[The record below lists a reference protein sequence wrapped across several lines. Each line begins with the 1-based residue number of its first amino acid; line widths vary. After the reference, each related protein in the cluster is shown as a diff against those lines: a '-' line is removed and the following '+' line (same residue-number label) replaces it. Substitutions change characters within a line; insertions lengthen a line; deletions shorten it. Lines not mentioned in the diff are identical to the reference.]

1 MLEFQG
7 CFSIYPSDGSAVQL
21 DQNQPEA
28 ENIRT
33 NPTRMQ
39 TTVSSKPFK
48 FILFALGLFLLIWP
62 FLDTQFRDLE
72 NNFTGLL
79 CLPLSI
85 GVGSLI
91 VAFTVGGL
99 WQRSGFWF
107 VLAMVGQTISLQL
120 VNAGWQLR
128 YQHYR
133 PFEQIIQNT
142 AGILS
147 IAFFV
152 IQAMLVLI
160 GLRSSLAGI
169 IVWCGRNL
177 RTWQLLLIA
186 SFFII
191 STTTVSHS
199 IAVYIQEW
207 AFAVFIQALSLA
219 TIVLAAL
226 TIPQGSIIGVSRLL
240 SGLFGGLGPDS
251 DAEPGPPDRFTLSIA
266 AFVTILAAILCIY
279 SYERHPHVTDEIA
292 YLTQARFFAAGA
304 LTMPAP
310 PVPDGFE
317 VYLMN
322 IKGDN
327 WYAAPPPGWPIMLA
341 LGTLVGLPWLV
352 NPFLAGINV
361 LLTYVLLRELY
372 PRSFARISIFLL
384 ALSPWYV
391 FLGMSFMTHMFSLTC
406 ALVAAIGVAWSRRD
420 GKVMWAGFGGLA
432 LGMMSLVRP
441 LEAVAMAGLLGLWAI
456 GLGGKRLK
464 LTGIAGLVLGS
475 IVVGG
480 LGLAYNAAL
489 TGNPFEFPINVYTD
503 EHFGKNSNAYGFGPD
518 RGMGWEHDPY
528 PGHSPIDALVNT
540 NLNVSSLNTELFGWS
555 TGSFL
560 LVAAGVCLGRLRRRD
575 YLMIAVIAVIYVLHF
590 FYYFSGGPDFA
601 ARYWFLM
608 VVPLVVIAAKGIT
621 MLAAKLDEQHE
632 GGGLR
637 VYIAVLA
644 MCLMSVFI
652 FIPWRAIDKYH
663 NFRGMRPDIRY
674 LADVY
679 KFDRSLVL
687 IQGNRDPDYAS
698 AAIYNPINLRANVP
712 VYAWDRDPGTR
723 KKLLTVYADRPL
735 WIVRSPSL
743 TQRGY
748 EVIAGPMTAQDL
760 LIEGE

>member
-7 CFSIYPSDGSAVQL
+7 YFSVSPSDGSAVRL

-33 NPTRMQ
+33 NPTRIQ
-39 TTVSSKPFK
+39 TVISSKPFR

-79 CLPLSI
+79 CLPLSV

-91 VAFTVGGL
+91 VAFTLGGL

-107 VLAMVGQTISLQL
+107 VLAMVGQAISLQL

-133 PFEQIIQNT
+133 PFEQIILNT
-142 AGILS
+142 AGILL

-169 IVWCGRNL
+169 VVWGRRNL
-177 RTWQLLLIA
+177 RTWQILLIA

-226 TIPQGSIIGVSRLL
+226 TIPQGSIIGISRLL
-240 SGLFGGLGPDS
+240 SALFGDLSVGGIV
-251 DAEPGPPDRFTLSIA
+251 EPGRPDRFAVSAA
-266 AFVTILAAILCIY
+266 AFVTILAAVLCIY
-279 SYERHPHVTDEIA
+279 SYERHPHVPDEVA
-292 YLTQARFFAAGA
+292 YLTQANLFASGA
-304 LTMPAP
+304 LTMTAP
-310 PVPDGFE
+310 LVPEGFE
-317 VYLMN
+317 TYLMM
-322 IKGDN
+322 GDGDR
-327 WYAAPPPGWPIMLA
+327 WYPVPPPGWPTILA
-341 LGTLVGLPWLV
+341 IGALLGLPWLV

-384 ALSPWYV
+384 ALSPWYI

-420 GKVMWAGFGGLA
+420 GKAIWAVLGGMA
-432 LGMMSLVRP
+432 IGMISMVRP

-489 TGNPFEFPINVYTD
+489 TGNPLEFPINVYTD

-528 PGHSPIDALVNT
+528 LGHGPVDALVNT
-540 NLNVSSLNTELFGWS
+540 NLNVSALNTELFGWS
-555 TGSFL
+555 IGSFL

-575 YLMIAVIAVIYVLHF
+575 YLMIAVIVVIYLLHF
-590 FYYFSGGPDFA
+590 FYYFSGGPDFG

-608 VVPLVVIAAKGIT
+608 VVPLVVLTVRGVQK
-621 MLAAKLDEQHE
+621 LASRFDEQFE
-632 GGGLR
+632 AGGTR
-637 VYIAVLA
+637 VYATVLA
-644 MCLMSVFI
+644 LCLISVI
-652 FIPWRAIDKYH
+652 TFIPWRAIDKYH

-679 KFDRSLVL
+679 GFDRSLVL
-687 IQGNRDPDYAS
+687 IEGNKHPDFDS
-698 AAIYNPINLRANVP
+698 AMIYNPLDFRENVP
-712 VYAWDRDPGTR
+712 IYAWDRDLSTR
-723 KKLLTVYADRPL
+723 KKLLTAYSDRSV
-735 WIVRSPSL
+735 WFVKAPSI
-743 TQRGY
+743 TNRGY
-748 EVIAGPMTAQDL
+748 EVVAGPLPAKEL
-760 LIEGE
+760 LNSVE